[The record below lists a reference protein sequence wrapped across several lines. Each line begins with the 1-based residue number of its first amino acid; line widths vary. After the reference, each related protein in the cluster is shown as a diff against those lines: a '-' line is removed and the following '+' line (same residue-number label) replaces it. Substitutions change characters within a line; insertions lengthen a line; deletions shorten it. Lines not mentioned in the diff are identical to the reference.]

1 MAVALFGLLV
11 AALPA
16 LGASPLPTEGVPD
29 RDNLFPRRQFQAL
42 PDKVVGV
49 VVADGQDVLGREG
62 RRGPTDAL
70 CFASGGGSYRWVY
83 VPVTRKWIIGAL
95 NVLVGARGDRIQR
108 FNHLNVAS
116 ARNVQ
121 QWGVSG
127 PYTLVEVEVNGGLG
141 APPSEKFVATN
152 MRVVEGTK
160 EYPLHIGKTVDD
172 LRMQFHVYLKVHE
185 DLIARGMSEARTAL
199 PEGHKLTPGRE
210 QTETV
215 FVSWLPETDQLRVV
229 FQARLGEKALAT
241 ARPAAPP
248 PPVTTQPDDGR
259 PPPAPVHAG
268 VLLGVDVGMTY
279 DVSRRGV
286 VDRSRPV
293 PLHRFNKELLAVPAP
308 SGTGEFDWTDA
319 PGRPG
324 AILGSVREAPSV
336 PRSR

>member
-1 MAVALFGLLV
+1 M
-11 AALPA
+11 
-16 LGASPLPTEGVPD
+16 
-29 RDNLFPRRQFQAL
+29 
-42 PDKVVGV
+42 
-49 VVADGQDVLGREG
+49 
-62 RRGPTDAL
+62 
-70 CFASGGGSYRWVY
+70 
-83 VPVTRKWIIGAL
+83 
-95 NVLVGARGDRIQR
+95 
-108 FNHLNVAS
+108 AS

-121 QWGVSG
+121 QWGVAG

-241 ARPAAPP
+241 ARPAPP
-248 PPVTTQPDDGR
+248 PPQATTQPDDGR

-268 VLLGVDVGMTY
+268 VILGVDVGMTY

-286 VDRSRPV
+286 VDRTRPV
-293 PLHRFNKELLAVPAP
+293 PLRRFTKELLAAPAP
-308 SGTGEFDWTDA
+308 PAAGEFGWTDA

-336 PRSR
+336 PRSH